1 MQIRSLKV
9 YCDIVQLRSFSKAAE
24 ENGVS
29 QSSASQLVH
38 QLEERLGVQLI
49 DRSKRPFTLTP
60 EGSKYYEGCTKLVR
74 RYDDLEHEVRTL
86 HEDVASRL
94 SIASIYSVGLA
105 HMSQFQRE
113 FQAQHPKANI
123 RLDYLHPDD
132 VYGAVESEQADLG
145 IVSFPERSRRLGVIP
160 WRDESLVL
168 AVAPSHPL
176 AELSSAPAEALA
188 EHDMIAFQRGLK
200 IRDTIDRELSRQ
212 RVETHIA
219 CEFDNIET
227 IKLAVTIG
235 DGYALLPEPTLAREA
250 AAGTLIKIP
259 LAGFEI
265 SRPLGILHRRE
276 ESLSDTAERFIELL
290 HSHAADL
297 DDPSSVPAPAPASVP
312 ATGHATGG
320 ISGPASKRVVT
331 A

>member
-60 EGSKYYEGCTKLVR
+60 EGSKYYDGCTKLVR
-74 RYDDLEHEVRTL
+74 RYEDLEHEVRTL

-94 SIASIYSVGLA
+94 SIASIYSIGLA

-113 FQAQHPKANI
+113 FLAKHPKAHI

-132 VYGAVESEQADLG
+132 VYDAVESEQSDLG

-176 AELSSAPAEALA
+176 SGLSSAPAEALA
-188 EHDMIAFQRGLK
+188 DHEMIAFQRGLK
-200 IRDTIDRELSRQ
+200 IRDAIDRELAKQ
-212 RVETHIA
+212 RVETRVA

-235 DGYALLPEPTLAREA
+235 DGFALLPEPTLAREV
-250 AAGTLIKIP
+250 AAGTLLKIP
-259 LAGFEI
+259 LAGFEL

-276 ESLSDTAERFIELL
+276 EQLGQTAERFIELL
-290 HSHAADL
+290 HSHAAEI
-297 DDPSSVPAPAPASVP
+297 DDPASLDGK
-312 ATGHATGG
+312 AGAAD
-320 ISGPASKRVVT
+320 SASKRVVT